1 MLKLVAHSTFN
12 IQHKMEKPFVIND
25 RFEVDP
31 SVHLLTDRNRQTE
44 VRMERRHIIL
54 LCLLSANQGS
64 LLKREFLVNEIWND
78 YGGGDEALTQSIS
91 VLRKLLDDQQKI
103 LIETVPKKG
112 YIMHATITSVETM
125 NHKSEVKSRSKQP
138 GFWLMGTMAIM
149 IIALLLFILVPG
161 GRNKVYD
168 QQDGKPETTKGFS
181 TASQNEPEN
190 SKNSSPPV
198 GGKDDARK

>member
-1 MLKLVAHSTFN
+1 
-12 IQHKMEKPFVIND
+12 MEKPFIINH
-25 RFEVDP
+25 RFHVDP
-31 SVHLLTDRNRQTE
+31 SLHLLIDRNRQTE

-54 LCLLSANQGS
+54 LCLLSANHGS

-91 VLRKLLDDQQKI
+91 VLRKLLGDQQKT

-112 YIMHATITSVETM
+112 YIMHATITAVETM
-125 NHKSEVKSRSKQP
+125 NHKSQVKSWSKQP
-138 GFWLMGTMAIM
+138 GFWLVGTMTIM

-168 QQDGKPETTKGFS
+168 QENGKPESTKDFS
-181 TASQNEPEN
+181 TASQNEAET